1 MSKIAIIT
9 DSTAYIPETLCQ
21 QYNIT
26 MLPQILIW
34 GKETFYDGVDIRP
47 KEFYQ
52 RLSTDS
58 VMPTSS
64 QISPGTFQKTFQQA
78 LDDGYE
84 VLAVLISEK
93 LSGTLS
99 SARQARATLP
109 ENAPIKIVDS
119 RSTVMA
125 MGFQVLQAARA
136 IEKGANLQEAR
147 QIVENARLRS
157 GAVFAPSTLEFLHR
171 GGRIG
176 GASRLLGT
184 AFNIKPILNLEEGR
198 IEPLEKVRT
207 FKRAQQRMIEI
218 VSERAQGAPIHLAII
233 HANAPDQ
240 ANELLAQARQ
250 KLNIVEDM
258 IGPVSPVIGAHV
270 GPGLLGIAYLIEA

>member
-1 MSKIAIIT
+1 MPKIAIIT

-34 GKETFYDGVDIRP
+34 GDETFRDGIDIQP

-52 RLSTDS
+52 RLATASQ
-58 VMPTSS
+58 MPTSS
-64 QISPGTFQKTFQQA
+64 QVTFGTFQKTFQKA

-109 ENAPIKIVDS
+109 ENAPIEIVDS
-119 RSTVMA
+119 RSTAMA
-125 MGFQVLQAARA
+125 MGFQILQAARA
-136 IEKGANLQEAR
+136 IEKGASLQEAR
-147 QIVENARLRS
+147 QVVENARPHS
-157 GAVFAPSTLEFLHR
+157 GAVFTPSTLEFLHR

-184 AFNIKPILNLEEGR
+184 VFNIKPILEITGGR
-198 IEPLEKVRT
+198 VEPLEKVRT
-207 FKRAQQRMIEI
+207 FKRAQRRLIEI
-218 VSERAQGAPIHLAII
+218 VNGRAQGAPIHIAII
-233 HANAPDQ
+233 HANVPDQ
-240 ANELLAQARQ
+240 ANELLAKARQ

-258 IGPVSPVIGAHV
+258 ISPASPVIGAHV

>member
-21 QYNIT
+21 QYNII

-34 GKETFYDGVDIRP
+34 GKETFRDGIDIQP

-58 VMPTSS
+58 TMPTSS
-64 QISPGTFQKTFQQA
+64 QVSLGAFQKAFQQA

-84 VLAVLISEK
+84 VLTVLISEK

-99 SARQARATLP
+99 SARQVRATLP
-109 ENAPIKIVDS
+109 ENAPIEIIDS
-119 RSTVMA
+119 RSTAMA

-136 IEKGANLQEAR
+136 IEKGASLQEAR
-147 QIVENARLRS
+147 QIVENARPRS

-184 AFNIKPILNLEEGR
+184 AFNIKPILELAGGR

-207 FKRAQQRMIEI
+207 FKRAQQRLVEI

-233 HANAPDQ
+233 HANAPDK
-240 ANELLAQARQ
+240 ADELLAKVRQ
-250 KLNIVEDM
+250 KFNIVEDM
-258 IGPVSPVIGAHV
+258 IGPVSPVIGTHV

>member
-9 DSTAYIPETLCQ
+9 DSTAYIPETLCR

-34 GKETFYDGVDIRP
+34 GDETFHDGVDIQP

-52 RLSTDS
+52 RLATASL
-58 VMPTSS
+58 MPTSS
-64 QISPGTFQKTFQQA
+64 QVSPGAFQEAFQKA

-84 VLAVLISEK
+84 VLTVLISEK

-109 ENAPIKIVDS
+109 ENAPIEIVDS
-119 RSTVMA
+119 RSTAMA
-125 MGFQVLQAARA
+125 MGFQILEAARA
-136 IEKGANLQEAR
+136 IEKGASLQDAR
-147 QIVENARLRS
+147 QIVENARPRS

-184 AFNIKPILNLEEGR
+184 AFNIKPILEIRGGR
-198 IEPLEKVRT
+198 VEPLEKVRT
-207 FKRAQQRMIEI
+207 FKRAQQRLIEI

-233 HANAPDQ
+233 HANALDQ
-240 ANELLAQARQ
+240 ANELLANARQ
-250 KLNIVEDM
+250 KFNIVEDM
-258 IGPVSPVIGAHV
+258 VSPVSPVIGTHV

>member
-109 ENAPIKIVDS
+109 ENAPIEIVDS